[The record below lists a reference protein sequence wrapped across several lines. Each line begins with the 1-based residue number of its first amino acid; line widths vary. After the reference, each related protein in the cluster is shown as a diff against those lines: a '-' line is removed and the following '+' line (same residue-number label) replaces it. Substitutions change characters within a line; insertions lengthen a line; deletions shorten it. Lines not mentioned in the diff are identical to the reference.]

1 MKKRNETDV
10 LNEMIF
16 AEEMKCSNDL
26 AELKAQFYVTF
37 ESIKPINLIKK
48 LFHEAT
54 ASPEIRNDLVSNVI
68 GLGTGFLSKKL
79 LLGSSS
85 NPIKK
90 VLGTIFEF
98 AVATAV
104 SKHAVTIKLIG
115 GNLLKH
121 FFEKKNNQTRNN
133 F

>member
-1 MKKRNETDV
+1 MKNRNETDV

-16 AEEMKCSNDL
+16 AEEMKCANDL
-26 AELKAQFYVTF
+26 AQLKAQFYVTF
-37 ESIKPINLIKK
+37 ESIKPLNFIKS
-48 LFHEAT
+48 LFHETT
-54 ASPEIRNDLVSNVI
+54 ASPEIRTDLVSNVI
-68 GLGTGFLSKKL
+68 GLGTGFISKKL
-79 LLGSSS
+79 LLGSSH
-85 NPIKK
+85 NPIRK

-115 GNLLKH
+115 GNLLKQ
-121 FFEKKNNQTRNN
+121 FFEKNKNQTRDN